1 MGYNFT
7 LPKFSELTGNQKLAL
22 EEVGAIA
29 LTGGPGTG
37 KTVVSLWRHIRN
49 HELEGINSLLLTY
62 TKTLE
67 FYLKQTAAKENQGAS
82 RNINRT
88 QKWSFSKSK
97 TEYDEIIIDEAQD
110 VSIDLY
116 QTIKRYAK
124 EVSYGADDAQNV
136 NNGCS
141 TDALINLFQNNEEY
155 ELAQNFRNSREILQ
169 FTKAVFPNLSIPY
182 NVLASSKETGI
193 KPFVQVLG
201 RYDFEDSAIE
211 NILEIIKE
219 FPEATHNIGIL
230 VPSENQVEI
239 YDNLLNNKVNSSK
252 YYSSMPN
259 FESLERIHVTTFK
272 SAKGLEFDTVIIPSF
287 DSYNWFIENTGGRFT
302 KNDYYV
308 ALTRAKRN
316 LFLLC
321 KYDIN
326 IASTET
332 YNKE

>member
-1 MGYNFT
+1 MGYHFK
-7 LPKFSELTGNQKLAL
+7 LPKFSELKGNQKLAL
-22 EEVGAIA
+22 EEVDAIA

-49 HELEGINSLLLTY
+49 HELEGVNSLLLTY

-67 FYLKQTAAKENQGAS
+67 FYLRQTAAKENKEAAK
-82 RNINRT
+82 NINRT
-88 QKWSFSKSK
+88 QKWYYSKGKSH
-97 TEYDEIIIDEAQD
+97 YDEIIIDEAQD
-110 VSIDLY
+110 VSLDLY
-116 QTIKRYAK
+116 QRIKKYAD

-141 TDALINLFQNNEEY
+141 TAELISLFYNNEEY

-169 FTKAVFPNLSIPY
+169 FTRAVFPNLSIPS
-182 NVLASSKETGI
+182 NVLASSKETGV

-201 RYDFEDSAIE
+201 RYDFEQSAIE
-211 NILEIIKE
+211 NVLEIIEE

-230 VPSENQVEI
+230 VPSENQVKI
-239 YDNLLNNKVNSSK
+239 YYNLLSSKVNISK
-252 YYSSMPN
+252 YYSSMDN
-259 FESLERIHVTTFK
+259 FESLERVHVTTFK
-272 SAKGLEFDTVIIPSF
+272 SAKGLEFDSVIIPNF

-302 KNDYYV
+302 ANDYYV

-326 IASTET
+326 IASTST
-332 YNKE
+332 YNRE